1 MPEPIAM
8 TSSVSFAAPVALAC
22 ASVALAAAF
31 AAAWVRR
38 PAVPT
43 MSYLLAGAGAGL
55 LALAA
60 GAPAWSRPGA
70 GEVLVMVDVSPST
83 RAARYR
89 DGASFRARVQQ
100 LLPGVRR
107 RVVAFSGGASIEG
120 PNRFDGVVWFPDEPA
135 DRTIFAPPPGQ
146 TVLLFSD
153 ARFQIPQVAPR
164 VYVVVD
170 PQLESPGDAGVRRLE
185 ARGDEAMVTLHNG
198 GGPRELT
205 LSGAEEATRV
215 AVSPGPMV
223 VARKLAASPRAAT
236 VVAPTVV
243 ARLNAADVWPENDV
257 LSLSPPPQPVAERWW
272 VGAAAPPPPS
282 DPGGGT
288 WRVFRPSE
296 LPTDPAAYLA
306 PAVVV
311 LDNVPAD
318 GLSPTQSHRLTQYA
332 RDLGGG
338 LLILGGDHAFA
349 AGGYAGTALETL
361 SPLASTPPEPAAHWV
376 LLIDSSGSMN
386 APAAGATGGSGST
399 RWRVAADAAVALL
412 RSLPPED
419 RASVG
424 GFAAGLSWWTRDR
437 RAAEAAAQPLPPP
450 GAGPGGPTEL
460 RRALADVTAEAAAG
474 LPTQLVLLTDANADV
489 PDAAALADAMRRR
502 NVRLHLLAIGD
513 FGDESPGLRAMRRL
527 VTDTG
532 GTLVEETDPG
542 RWAAAARQLLRRAAP
557 GLLETRPA
565 RLNFLGELSALP
577 PREVAPWN
585 RAWLKAGATVLGE
598 TGASTPDTGGA
609 DDDAGGGGNR
619 NGRSRAPLVA
629 RWNLGE
635 GNVAAAAFASPRP
648 AELDALLRAVARSPR
663 DPRLRVTWDPGDPL
677 RVTVDAVEGDR
688 YLNGLDL
695 SLQLTQASRPDAR
708 LAPVPIPQ
716 TGPGRYELA
725 VDAPREPAV
734 ATVRNQARAVDRA
747 AVAGRY
753 PPEFG
758 AIGNDRAAMRELAR
772 RGGGAVIEPSFAGP
786 LDLAGPRRDVP
797 LSAPLA
803 AAGAACIA
811 AALVRWKAS

>member
-1 MPEPIAM
+1 MPDAIAM
-8 TSSVSFAAPVALAC
+8 TSPVSFAAPVALAC

-43 MSYLLAGAGAGL
+43 MTYLLAGIGLVL

-107 RVVAFSGGASIEG
+107 RVVAFSGGAAIED
-120 PNRFDGVVWFPDEPA
+120 PKQFDGVVWFPEEPA
-135 DRTIFAPPPGQ
+135 DRTVFAPPAGQ
-146 TVLLFSD
+146 TVVLFSD
-153 ARFQIPQVAPR
+153 AQFEIPQVAPP

-170 PQLESPGDAGVRRLE
+170 PQLESPGDAAVRRLE
-185 ARGDEAMVTLHNG
+185 ARGDDAVVTVHNG

-205 LSGAEEATRV
+205 LSGTEEATRA
-215 AVSPGPMV
+215 AVPPGPMV
-223 VARKLAASPRAAT
+223 VTRKLAASPRAPT
-236 VVAPTVV
+236 VVVPTVV
-243 ARLNAADVWPENDV
+243 ARLNAADAWPENDV
-257 LSLSPPPQPVAERWW
+257 LSLRPPPPPVAERWW
-272 VGAAAPPPPS
+272 VGTGGPPPS
-282 DPGGGT
+282 DPAGGT
-288 WRVFRPSE
+288 WRFFRPSE

-318 GLSPTQSHRLTQYA
+318 DLSPTQSQRLTQYA

-349 AGGYAGTALETL
+349 AGGYAGTAIETL

-376 LLIDSSGSMN
+376 LLVDSSGSMN
-386 APAAGATGGSGST
+386 APAAGGAGGPGGT

-437 RAAEAAAQPLPPP
+437 RAAEAGAQPLPPP

-460 RRALADVTAEAAAG
+460 RRALADVTAAAAAG

-489 PDAAALADAMRRR
+489 PDAAALAEAMQRK

-513 FGDESPGLRAMRRL
+513 AGDSSPGQRAMRQL
-527 VTDTG
+527 VADTG

-565 RLNFLGELSALP
+565 RINFVGGLSALP
-577 PREVAPWN
+577 AREVAPWN
-585 RAWLKAGATVLGE
+585 RAWLKAGATLLGE
-598 TGASTPDTGGA
+598 TASSTPETGGA
-609 DDDAGGGGNR
+609 DDDAGGRGNR
-619 NGRSRAPLVA
+619 NGRSRAPLAA

-635 GNVAAAAFASPRP
+635 GNVAAAAFASPLP
-648 AELDALLRAVARSPR
+648 AELEALLHAVARPPR

-695 SLQLTQASRPDAR
+695 SLELTQASRADAR
-708 LAPVPIPQ
+708 AAPVRIPQ

-725 VDAPREPAV
+725 IDSPRESAL
-734 ATVRNQARAVDRA
+734 ATVRQGRRAVDRA

-803 AAGAACIA
+803 AAGAACVA
-811 AALVRWKAS
+811 AALICWKAS